1 MFFGLKL
8 EDDVY
13 YGPLPE
19 LLKPENPAIYRNFT
33 KEDYFDNYNK
43 RAFGNKS
50 LVEKVKIY

>member
-19 LLKPENPAIYRNFT
+19 LLKPENSTIYRNFT
-33 KEDYFDNYNK
+33 KEDFFDNYNK
-43 RAFGNKS
+43 RAFGNKP